1 MCYHD
6 SKTYTLDE
14 LEGYYQ
20 VRGQERIRELWV
32 PYYHENGFDH
42 QLAPVLTAPDS
53 MGLFSW
59 GLIPWFTKTLDQAM
73 MLRNQTLNCISEEMY
88 DKPSFRDS
96 LKDGKRC
103 LIPVTGFFEWRWMDK
118 AGKVKQPY
126 YVYLRQQK
134 IFSLAGIYSSWKNPL
149 SGELTYT
156 YSVLTTSANPLME
169 KIHNN
174 KKRMPVILDRQYEKD
189 WLNPVLTKED
199 VLAFCRPYDQ
209 DKMDAYTI
217 SKRITSKKDPTN
229 VPEVIQKVESGM
241 LFD

>member
-1 MCYHD
+1 
-6 SKTYTLDE
+6 
-14 LEGYYQ
+14 
-20 VRGQERIRELWV
+20 
-32 PYYHENGFDH
+32 
-42 QLAPVLTAPDS
+42 

-73 MLRNQTLNCISEEMY
+73 ILRNQTLNCISEEMY
-88 DKPSFRDS
+88 DKPSFRDA

-103 LIPVTGFFEWRWMDK
+103 LVPVTGFFEWMWMDK

-134 IFSLAGIYSSWKNPL
+134 IFSLAGVYSSWKNPL

-174 KKRMPVILDRQYEKD
+174 KKRMPVIVDRQYEID
-189 WLNPVLTKED
+189 WLNPALTKED
-199 VLAFCRPYDQ
+199 VLARAVAAA
-209 DKMDAYTI
+209 KATRASAYQ
-217 SKRITSKKDPTN
+217 TS
-229 VPEVIQKVESGM
+229 
-241 LFD
+241 

>member
-1 MCYHD
+1 
-6 SKTYTLDE
+6 
-14 LEGYYQ
+14 
-20 VRGQERIRELWV
+20 
-32 PYYHENGFDH
+32 
-42 QLAPVLTAPDS
+42 

-73 MLRNQTLNCISEEMY
+73 IIRNQTLNCISEEMY

-126 YVYLRQQK
+126 YVYLRLQK

-156 YSVLTTSANPLME
+156 YSVLTASANPLME

-199 VLAFCRPYDQ
+199 VLAFCQPYDQ

-229 VPEVIQKVESGM
+229 VREVIQKVDSGM